1 MFEEN
6 SSQLVDICATKYHIN
21 LNKIPGTGA
30 AGGLGGAIILAGGK
44 LVDGFKTICK
54 LINLEK
60 KVQEADLIFTGE
72 GSLDAQTLY
81 GKVPYQVA
89 QLGKKYSI
97 PVIAIAG
104 RKDESLGELD
114 ILLTASF
121 SIQREPTSLE
131 NAMKNCYAINNI
143 KVLAKNI
150 RNLIE
155 VMTK

>member
-1 MFEEN
+1 M
-6 SSQLVDICATKYHIN
+6 
-21 LNKIPGTGA
+21 
-30 AGGLGGAIILAGGK
+30 
-44 LVDGFKTICK
+44 
-54 LINLEK
+54 
-60 KVQEADLIFTGE
+60 IFTGE

-89 QLGKKYSI
+89 QLGNKYSI
-97 PVIAIAG
+97 PVIAISE

-114 ILLTASF
+114 KLLTASF

-150 RNLIE
+150 CNLIE
-155 VMTK
+155 GMTK